1 LLRRRRL
8 TAEKL
13 EPRLALTAAGIM
25 PTLLADPIASAA
37 TVEPAK
43 VALADDAY
51 ENNDTVA
58 TAYDLGTL
66 TSPKTI
72 GSLVM
77 ADGADWY
84 KFTIISAAKPGDF
97 VSINFNNGQGD
108 LQLAIYSSYG
118 YVMGASEGTGN
129 TEGVTLNL
137 LQPGTY
143 YAKVYGAGGA
153 QNPSYSLTISPPA
166 ASTSLVDD
174 GYENNDTAAT
184 AYDLGTLTAAKTI
197 NSLVMAD
204 SEDWYKFT
212 ITSAAKPTDF
222 VSINFNN
229 SQGDLQLA
237 IYSSYGYLMG
247 ASQGTGNSEAVTLN
261 LLQPGTYYAKVFGA
275 SGAQNPNYSITIS
288 PPAAPASAPVTVF
301 PDVAYY
307 GGTQDWALNSINAPE
322 AWAQGYTGQGVIVA
336 VVDTGVDFNH
346 PELNSQIYVNPGE
359 IAGNGIDD
367 DHNGYVDDTSGWDFY
382 SNDNYADDGNGH
394 GTHVAGI
401 IAAAANGFGVTGVA
415 PGAKIMPVRV
425 LGSDGSGSSNSVA
438 AGIRYAVDNGADII
452 NMSLGGSLSTVIQSA
467 IQYAQQHNVLVVS
480 AAGNDSGAMPTY
492 PARLSASLS
501 NLISVGAY
509 NSSNVHASFSDL
521 VGASGAVQVDA
532 PGVAIY
538 STYLNGQYATL
549 SGTSMATPEVS
560 GLAALTLSANP
571 SLTAAQLR
579 NLIVAGANRAISGS
593 DSVGGVNAA
602 ITVALA
608 ASGQTTASAASAD
621 PNAQLA
627 AARTALANWFASL
640 ATELQSQATGQQGR
654 SLGESLSLVSGASR
668 GWRTSAIDQVMRAW
682 G

>member
-1 LLRRRRL
+1 ML
-8 TAEKL
+8 
-13 EPRLALTAAGIM
+13 
-25 PTLLADPIASAA
+25 PTLLADPIASAT
-37 TVEPAK
+37 TVEPAM

-51 ENNDTVA
+51 ENNDSVG

-72 GSLVM
+72 TSLVM
-77 ADGADWY
+77 ADSADWF
-84 KFTIISAAKPGDF
+84 KFTITSAAKPGDF
-97 VSINFNNGQGD
+97 VSINFNNAQGD

-166 ASTSLVDD
+166 AAATLVDD
-174 GYENNDTAAT
+174 AYENNDSAST
-184 AYDLGTLTAAKTI
+184 AYDLGTLTSAKTI
-197 NSLVMAD
+197 DSLVMAD

-212 ITSAAKPTDF
+212 ITSAAKPGDF

-229 SQGDLQLA
+229 AQGNLQLA

-247 ASQGTGNSEAVTLN
+247 DSQGIGNSEGVTLN

-275 SGAQNPNYSITIS
+275 GGVQNPNYSITIS
-288 PPAAPASAPVTVF
+288 PPAAPVSAPVTVF
-301 PDVAYY
+301 PDVPYY
-307 GGTQDWALNSINAPE
+307 GGSQDWAVNSINAPE
-322 AWAQGYTGQGVIVA
+322 AWAQGYTGQGVVVA
-336 VVDTGVDFNH
+336 VVDTGVQFSH
-346 PELNSQIYVNPGE
+346 PDLNSQIYINAGE
-359 IAGNGIDD
+359 IGGNGIDD

-401 IAAAANGFGVTGVA
+401 IAAAANGFGATGVA
-415 PGAKIMPVRV
+415 PGAKIMPIRV
-425 LGSDGSGSSNSVA
+425 LGSDGSGSTNSVA

-452 NMSLGGSLSTVIQSA
+452 NLSLGGPLSSVIQTA
-467 IQYAQQHNVLVVS
+467 IQYAQQRNVLVVS
-480 AAGNDSGAMPTY
+480 AAGNESASLPTY

-501 NLISVGAY
+501 NVISVGAY
-509 NSSNVHASFSDL
+509 SSAGAIASFSND
-521 VGASGAVQVDA
+521 VGTSAAVQVDA
-532 PGVAIY
+532 PGVSIY
-538 STYLNGQYATL
+538 STYLNGQYARL
-549 SGTSMATPEVS
+549 SGTSMAAPQVA
-560 GLAALTLSANP
+560 GLAALALSANP

-579 NLIVAGANRAISGS
+579 TLIVAGTNRAISGS
-593 DSVGGVNAA
+593 DSNGGVNAA

-608 ASGQTTASAASAD
+608 AAGQTSASAAGID

-627 AARTALANWFASL
+627 AAQAALSNWFATLAIGVQAGSL
-640 ATELQSQATGQQGR
+640 P
-654 SLGESLSLVSGASR
+654 GAHR
-668 GWRTSAIDQVMRAW
+668 LSAIDQVMRGW

>member
-1 LLRRRRL
+1 ML
-8 TAEKL
+8 
-13 EPRLALTAAGIM
+13 
-25 PTLLADPIASAA
+25 PTLLADPIASAT
-37 TVEPAK
+37 TVEPAM

-51 ENNDTVA
+51 ENNDSVG

-72 GSLVM
+72 TSLVM
-77 ADGADWY
+77 ADSADWF
-84 KFTIISAAKPGDF
+84 KFTITSAAKPGDF
-97 VSINFNNGQGD
+97 VSINFNNAQGD

-166 ASTSLVDD
+166 AAATLVDD
-174 GYENNDTAAT
+174 AYENNDSAST
-184 AYDLGTLTAAKTI
+184 AYDLGTLTSAKTI
-197 NSLVMAD
+197 DSLVMAD

-212 ITSAAKPTDF
+212 ITSAAKPGDF

-229 SQGDLQLA
+229 AQGNLQLA

-247 ASQGTGNSEAVTLN
+247 DSQGIGNSEGVTLN

-275 SGAQNPNYSITIS
+275 GGVQNPNYSITIS
-288 PPAAPASAPVTVF
+288 PPAAPVSAPVTVF
-301 PDVAYY
+301 PDVPYY
-307 GGTQDWALNSINAPE
+307 GGSQDWAVNSINAPE
-322 AWAQGYTGQGVIVA
+322 AWAQGYTGQGVVVA
-336 VVDTGVDFNH
+336 VVDTGVQFSH
-346 PELNSQIYVNPGE
+346 PDLNSQIYINAGE
-359 IAGNGIDD
+359 IGGNGIDD

-401 IAAAANGFGVTGVA
+401 IAAAANGFGATGVA
-415 PGAKIMPVRV
+415 PGAKIMPIRV
-425 LGSDGSGSSNSVA
+425 LGSDGSGSTNSVA

-452 NMSLGGSLSTVIQSA
+452 NLSLGGPLSSVIQTA
-467 IQYAQQHNVLVVS
+467 IQYAQQRNVLVVS
-480 AAGNDSGAMPTY
+480 AAGNESASLPTY

-501 NLISVGAY
+501 NVISVGAY
-509 NSSNVHASFSDL
+509 SSAGAIASFSND
-521 VGASGAVQVDA
+521 VGTSAAVQVDA
-532 PGVAIY
+532 PGVSIY
-538 STYLNGQYATL
+538 STYLNGQYARL
-549 SGTSMATPEVS
+549 SGTSMAAPQVA
-560 GLAALTLSANP
+560 GLAALALSANP

-579 NLIVAGANRAISGS
+579 TLIVAGTNRAISGS
-593 DSVGGVNAA
+593 DSNGGVNAA

-608 ASGQTTASAASAD
+608 AAGQTSASAAGID

-627 AARTALANWFASL
+627 AAQAALSNWFATLAIGVESGSL
-640 ATELQSQATGQQGR
+640 P
-654 SLGESLSLVSGASR
+654 GAHR
-668 GWRTSAIDQVMRAW
+668 LSAIDQVMRGW

>member
-1 LLRRRRL
+1 
-8 TAEKL
+8 
-13 EPRLALTAAGIM
+13 
-25 PTLLADPIASAA
+25 
-37 TVEPAK
+37 
-43 VALADDAY
+43 
-51 ENNDTVA
+51 
-58 TAYDLGTL
+58 
-66 TSPKTI
+66 
-72 GSLVM
+72 
-77 ADGADWY
+77 
-84 KFTIISAAKPGDF
+84 
-97 VSINFNNGQGD
+97 
-108 LQLAIYSSYG
+108 
-118 YVMGASEGTGN
+118 
-129 TEGVTLNL
+129 
-137 LQPGTY
+137 
-143 YAKVYGAGGA
+143 
-153 QNPSYSLTISPPA
+153 
-166 ASTSLVDD
+166 
-174 GYENNDTAAT
+174 
-184 AYDLGTLTAAKTI
+184 
-197 NSLVMAD
+197 
-204 SEDWYKFT
+204 
-212 ITSAAKPTDF
+212 
-222 VSINFNN
+222 
-229 SQGDLQLA
+229 
-237 IYSSYGYLMG
+237 
-247 ASQGTGNSEAVTLN
+247 VTLN